1 MQSAAGNEVTHM
13 GQQNTKPI
21 ELWASGGSD
30 TGRKRANNEDSF
42 LVEEIKGRSRTAS
55 SLICVVA
62 DGMGGQDH
70 GEVASQAAVA
80 TFHDQTS
87 KLHKVGS
94 ANGWLDYST
103 RLAHAEIKRQ
113 SARLNVTNGMGSTL
127 IAALFCNDRCFLANV
142 GDSRAYLLRQGQ
154 ISRQTRDHSLMELML
169 ERGLIQPD
177 DVYSHPRRGEITHF
191 LGQDEDV
198 TADLYEIAVQRDD
211 VILLCSDGLWEMV
224 RDPDIESILAANTD
238 PHDAVHKL
246 VAAANQ
252 AGGVDN
258 ITAVVTRII

>member
-1 MQSAAGNEVTHM
+1 M
-13 GQQNTKPI
+13 GQHNIKPI
-21 ELWASGGSD
+21 ELWAAGGSD

-42 LVEEIKGRSRTAS
+42 LVEAIKGKSRAAS

-62 DGMGGQDH
+62 DGMGGQDY
-70 GEVASQAAVA
+70 GELASQAAVA
-80 TFHDQTS
+80 TFHNQTG
-87 KLHKVGS
+87 KLYKAGS
-94 ANGWLDYST
+94 ASGWLDYST

-127 IAALFCNDRCFLANV
+127 VAGLFSNGRCFLANI

-154 ISRQTRDHSLMELML
+154 ISRLTRDHSLMEIML

-191 LGQDEDV
+191 LGQDDEV
-198 TADLYEIAVQRDD
+198 TADLYEISIERDD

-224 RDPDIESILAANTD
+224 RDPDIESILTANPD
-238 PHDAVHKL
+238 PSEAVYKL

-258 ITAVVTRII
+258 ITAVVTRIV